1 MTPPMLP
8 LQNFQTEWECA
19 HYCHINR
26 RFIRIRIPYHDNRVI
41 VRSWV
46 LIKSSGQKKKTP
58 SASYGHLVSITSDQ
72 ERKKGRRYGKR
83 NNAPKPLRGP
93 SDWMPIRSEREQLFF
108 WPELKYDVGANCLKP
123 TL

>member
-8 LQNFQTEWECA
+8 LQNFQTECA

-58 SASYGHLVSITSDQ
+58 SASYGHLVRRASDPEK
-72 ERKKGRRYGKR
+72 ERREALGK
-83 NNAPKPLRGP
+83 NKTP
-93 SDWMPIRSEREQLFF
+93 SDLGEALVTECPYEAVRENFF
-108 WPELKYDVGANCLKP
+108 WPELD
-123 TL
+123 